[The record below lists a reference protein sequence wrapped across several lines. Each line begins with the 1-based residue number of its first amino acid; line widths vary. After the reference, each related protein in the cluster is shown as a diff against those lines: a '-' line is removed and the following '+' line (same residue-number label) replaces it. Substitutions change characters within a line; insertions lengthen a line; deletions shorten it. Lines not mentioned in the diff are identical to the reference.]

1 VTKFPTLSTYST
13 NRPSIFD
20 RGTNEAAWAVDR
32 YLRELFRITHANN
45 IPSDWASPDQR
56 CRARNVYDH
65 VLEVLKRNHGRK
77 LREVMDA
84 EIDISDVIQ

>member
-1 VTKFPTLSTYST
+1 MTKFPALSTYST
-13 NRPSIFD
+13 NRPFIFD
-20 RGTNEAAWAVDR
+20 RGTNEAAWAVGPIPE
-32 YLRELFRITHANN
+32 ELFRITHANN
-45 IPSDWASPDQR
+45 IPSDWASPD
-56 CRARNVYDH
+56 RARNVYDH